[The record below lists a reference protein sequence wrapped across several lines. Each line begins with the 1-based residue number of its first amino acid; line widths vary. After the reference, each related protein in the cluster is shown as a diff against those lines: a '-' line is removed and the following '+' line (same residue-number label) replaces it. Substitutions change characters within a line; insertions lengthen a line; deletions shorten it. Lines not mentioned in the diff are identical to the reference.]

1 MADLSL
7 PILDLSRLDAGPEAA
22 AAFRDDLRAATH
34 DVGFFYLTGT
44 GISPELEDRL
54 HRAARD
60 FFALPEADKLAIEN
74 VKSPHF
80 RGYTRVGGERT
91 QGRVDWREQI
101 DIGPE
106 RAAVADGSAPDYAR
120 LIGPN
125 LWPAAQPELRVVVS
139 EWHDHLSGVAR
150 KLLRAWAVALG
161 ADESY
166 FDQHFGEPSTLIKIV
181 RYPGKDD
188 PTPQQGVGAHKDSG
202 VLTLLWVEP
211 GKGGLQVQRDGEWV
225 DAPPVPGAFV
235 VNIGE
240 LLEYATQGYLIATNH
255 RVVSPKYPDDR
266 ISVPFFFNPALD
278 ARLPII
284 ELPADLAAEARGV
297 TQDPAN
303 PIHALY
309 GSNALKSRL
318 RAHPDVAAI
327 HHADLVAARAEASA
341 GPAPPPRFDSAEEL
355 GLRGRELLVAEDAG
369 ILPRR
374 QLRQLRH
381 DVRATRRGSRSGRR
395 SRLRVLRRRGLRGR
409 VDLRLLLSS
418 RILLLVVL
426 ALRFLLLVTLN
437 APADRGRRPRHH
449 SGTSSH
455 TDQAGTTPSS

>member
-1 MADLSL
+1 MTDRSLPVLDLSL
-7 PILDLSRLDAGPEAA
+7 LDAGPEAA
-22 AAFRDDLRAATH
+22 ARFRADLRAATH

-44 GISPELEDRL
+44 GVPPELEQAL
-54 HRAARD
+54 HRVARE

-74 VKSPHF
+74 IKSPHF

-106 RAAVADGSAPDYAR
+106 RPAVDDASAPDHAR

-125 LWPAAQPELRVVVS
+125 LWPDAQPELREVVS
-139 EWHDHLSGVAR
+139 QWHDHLSGVAR
-150 KLLRAWAVALG
+150 KLLRAWALSLG
-161 ADESY
+161 AEESY

-181 RYPGKDD
+181 RYPGKEDA
-188 PTPQQGVGAHKDSG
+188 TPQQGVGAHKDSG

-211 GKGGLQVQRDGEWV
+211 GKGGLQVERDGVWV
-225 DAPPVPGAFV
+225 DAPAVPGAFV

-255 RVVSPKYPDDR
+255 RVVSPTYPDDR

-284 ELPADLAAEARGV
+284 ELPPELAAEARGV
-297 TQDPAN
+297 TQDPSN

-309 GSNALKSRL
+309 GENALKSRL

-327 HHADLVAARAEASA
+327 HHADLIAARAAAS
-341 GPAPPPRFDSAEEL
+341 
-355 GLRGRELLVAEDAG
+355 
-369 ILPRR
+369 
-374 QLRQLRH
+374 
-381 DVRATRRGSRSGRR
+381 
-395 SRLRVLRRRGLRGR
+395 
-409 VDLRLLLSS
+409 
-418 RILLLVVL
+418 
-426 ALRFLLLVTLN
+426 
-437 APADRGRRPRHH
+437 
-449 SGTSSH
+449 
-455 TDQAGTTPSS
+455 

>member
-1 MADLSL
+1 MADRSLPVLDLSL
-7 PILDLSRLDAGPEAA
+7 LDAGPEAA
-22 AAFRDDLRAATH
+22 ARFRADLRAATH

-44 GISPELEDRL
+44 GVPPELEQAL
-54 HRAARD
+54 HRVARE
-60 FFALPEADKLAIEN
+60 FFALPDADKLAIEN
-74 VKSPHF
+74 IKSPHF

-106 RAAVADGSAPDYAR
+106 RPAVDDASAPDHAR

-125 LWPAAQPELRVVVS
+125 LWPDAQPELREVVS
-139 EWHDHLSGVAR
+139 QWHDHLSGVAR
-150 KLLRAWAVALG
+150 KLLRAWALSLG
-161 ADESY
+161 AEESY

-181 RYPGKDD
+181 RYPGKED

-211 GKGGLQVQRDGEWV
+211 GKGGLQVERDGVWV
-225 DAPPVPGAFV
+225 DAPAVPGAFV

-255 RVVSPKYPDDR
+255 RVVSPTYPDDR

-284 ELPADLAAEARGV
+284 ELPPELADEARGV
-297 TQDPAN
+297 TQDPSN

-309 GSNALKSRL
+309 GENALKSRL

-327 HHADLVAARAEASA
+327 HHADLIAARAAAS
-341 GPAPPPRFDSAEEL
+341 
-355 GLRGRELLVAEDAG
+355 
-369 ILPRR
+369 
-374 QLRQLRH
+374 
-381 DVRATRRGSRSGRR
+381 
-395 SRLRVLRRRGLRGR
+395 
-409 VDLRLLLSS
+409 
-418 RILLLVVL
+418 
-426 ALRFLLLVTLN
+426 
-437 APADRGRRPRHH
+437 
-449 SGTSSH
+449 
-455 TDQAGTTPSS
+455 

>member
-1 MADLSL
+1 MSELNL
-7 PILDLSRLDAGPEAA
+7 PILDLSRLDAGPDEAA
-22 AAFRDDLRAATH
+22 RFRDDLRSATH

-44 GISPELEDRL
+44 GVTPELEARL

-91 QGRVDWREQI
+91 LGEVDWREQI

-106 RAAVADGSAPDYAR
+106 REAIAGTEAPDFAR

-125 LWPAAQPELRVVVS
+125 LWPDAQPELREVVA
-139 EWHDHLSGVAR
+139 EWQAQLSIVAR
-150 KLLRAWAVALG
+150 KLLRAWALALG

-166 FDQHFGEPSTLIKIV
+166 FDDHFGEPSTLIKIV

-211 GKGGLQVQRDGEWV
+211 RKGGLQVQRDGEWV
-225 DAPPVPGAFV
+225 DAPSVPGAFV

-255 RVVSPKYPDDR
+255 RVISPRHPDDR

-278 ARLPII
+278 TQLPII
-284 ELPADLAAEARGV
+284 DLPGELASQARGV

-303 PIHALY
+303 PIHSLY
-309 GSNALKSRL
+309 GENALKSRL
-318 RAHPDVAAI
+318 RAHPDVAEI
-327 HHADLVAARAEASA
+327 HHSDLLAARAAAS
-341 GPAPPPRFDSAEEL
+341 
-355 GLRGRELLVAEDAG
+355 
-369 ILPRR
+369 
-374 QLRQLRH
+374 
-381 DVRATRRGSRSGRR
+381 
-395 SRLRVLRRRGLRGR
+395 
-409 VDLRLLLSS
+409 
-418 RILLLVVL
+418 
-426 ALRFLLLVTLN
+426 
-437 APADRGRRPRHH
+437 
-449 SGTSSH
+449 
-455 TDQAGTTPSS
+455 